1 MVQERRH
8 PKMSEVRA
16 PTTTEGGTIGTA
28 LRRWMVRPEAPALVF
43 LAVLVVAFTL
53 SSNEFLSGS
62 NLESIIVSVAVLG
75 TIALAVNQV
84 ILCGEID
91 ISTGSMMGLC
101 AVAAGAVATSAGGL
115 ILPLLAGVAV
125 GALAGA
131 VNGVLVTLGRIPS
144 IIVTLGMLY
153 ALRGVILLV
162 TGGTWITGIPNETRV
177 LGTGSVLGIHYP
189 VFVLLILFVVMELVS
204 RHSTWGRNVF
214 AVGGN
219 RRASRLAGLPIDR
232 VRFLAFVLVGV
243 FVGIASIIYLG
254 RAGSVQTNTGTGL
267 ELQVVAAVVIG
278 GTSISGGR
286 GSTLAALTGAVLI
299 GVILNGLIL
308 LGVPSIWQDAVLG
321 ALILL
326 AVATDVLR
334 RQLLGDK
341 S

>member
-1 MVQERRH
+1 
-8 PKMSEVRA
+8 MSEARA
-16 PTTTEGGTIGTA
+16 PTPAEGSAGTRSDA
-28 LRRWMVRPEAPALVF
+28 FRRFIARPEAPALVF
-43 LAVLVVAFTL
+43 LAVLLVVFSL
-53 SSNEFLSGS
+53 SSDKFLSGS
-62 NLESIIVSVAVLG
+62 NLESILTSVAVLG

-84 ILCGEID
+84 ILTGEID

-115 ILPLLAGVAV
+115 ILPLLSGVAV

-131 VNGVLVTLGRIPS
+131 VNGLLVTAGRIPS

-162 TGGTWITGIPNETRV
+162 TGGTWITGIPDEARV
-177 LGTGSVLGIHYP
+177 LGTGSVLGIGVP
-189 VFVLLILFVVMELVS
+189 VLVLLVLFVVMEAVS

-219 RRASRLAGLPIDR
+219 RRAARFAGLPIER
-232 VRFLAFVLVGV
+232 TRFLAFVLVGV
-243 FVGIASIIYLG
+243 FVGIASMIYLG

-278 GTSISGGR
+278 GTSIAGGR
-286 GSTLAALTGAVLI
+286 GSTLAALTGAVII

-308 LGVPSIWQDAVLG
+308 LGVPGIWQQGVLG

-334 RQLLGDK
+334 RRLLGDK

>member
-1 MVQERRH
+1 
-8 PKMSEVRA
+8 MSEARA
-16 PTTTEGGTIGTA
+16 PTPAEERAGTGGDA
-28 LRRWMVRPEAPALVF
+28 LRRFIMRPEAPALIF
-43 LAVLVVAFTL
+43 LAVLLAVFTL
-53 SSNEFLSGS
+53 SSDKFLSGS
-62 NLESIIVSVAVLG
+62 NFESIVISVAVLG

-84 ILCGEID
+84 ILAGEID

-101 AVAAGAVATSAGGL
+101 AVAAGAVATSTGGL
-115 ILPLLAGVAV
+115 IVPLLTGVAV

-131 VNGVLVTLGRIPS
+131 VNGLLVTVGRIPS

-162 TGGTWITGIPNETRV
+162 TGGTWITGIPNETRF
-177 LGTGSVLGIHYP
+177 LGTGSVFGIGVP
-189 VFVLLILFVVMELVS
+189 VIVLLVLFAVMEVVS

-219 RRASRLAGLPIDR
+219 RRAARFAGLPIDR
-232 VRFLAFVLVGV
+232 TRFLAFVLVGV
-243 FVGIASIIYLG
+243 FVGIASVIYLG

-278 GTSISGGR
+278 GTSIAGGR
-286 GSTLAALTGAVLI
+286 GSTLAALTGAVII
-299 GVILNGLIL
+299 GVILNGMIL
-308 LGVPSIWQDAVLG
+308 LGVPGIWQQGVLG

-334 RQLLGDK
+334 RRLLGDK
-341 S
+341 V

>member
-1 MVQERRH
+1 
-8 PKMSEVRA
+8 MSEA
-16 PTTTEGGTIGTA
+16 PYEQRGTSFGDVF
-28 LRRWMVRPEAPALVF
+28 RRFMVRPEAPALVF
-43 LAVLVVAFTL
+43 LAVLVAAFTL
-53 SSNEFLSGS
+53 TSDKFLSAT
-62 NLESIIVSVAVLG
+62 NLEAILISVAVLG
-75 TIALAVNQV
+75 TVALAVNQV

-101 AVAAGAVATSAGGL
+101 AVAAGAVAVSYGGL
-115 ILPLLAGVAV
+115 ILPLLAGVGV

-131 VNGVLVTLGRIPS
+131 VNGFLVTVGRIPS

-162 TGGTWITGIPNETRV
+162 TGGTWITGIPESARV
-177 LGTGSVLGIHYP
+177 LGTGSILGVGYP
-189 VFVLLILFVVMELVS
+189 VILLFVLFLIVELVS

-219 RRASRLAGLPIDR
+219 RRAARFAGLPINR

-243 FVGIASIIYLG
+243 FVGIASVVYLG

-267 ELQVVAAVVIG
+267 ELQAVAAVVIG

-286 GSTLAALTGAVLI
+286 GSSLAALTGAVLI
-299 GVILNGLIL
+299 GVILNGLVL
-308 LGVPSIWQDAVLG
+308 LGVPGIWQQAVLG

-334 RQLLGDK
+334 RRLVGDK
-341 S
+341 A

>member
-1 MVQERRH
+1 
-8 PKMSEVRA
+8 MSEVRA
-16 PTTTEGGTIGTA
+16 PTTTQRATFGA
-28 LRRWMVRPEAPALVF
+28 VLRRWLLRPEAPALVF
-43 LAVLVVAFTL
+43 LAVLVVAFSIT
-53 SSNEFLSGS
+53 SDKFLSTT
-62 NLESIIVSVAVLG
+62 NLESILVSVAVLG
-75 TIALAVNQV
+75 IVALAVNQV

-91 ISTGSMMGLC
+91 ISTGSMLGLC
-101 AVAAGAVATSAGGL
+101 AVAAGAVAVSTGGL

-125 GALAGA
+125 GAVAGA
-131 VNGVLVTLGRIPS
+131 VNGLLVTAGRIPS

-162 TGGTWITGIPNETRV
+162 TGGSWITGVPAETRV
-177 LGTGSVLGIHYP
+177 LGTGSVLGIELP

-219 RRASRLAGLPIDR
+219 RRAARFAGLPIDR
-232 VRFLAFVLVGV
+232 TRFLAFVLVGV
-243 FVGIASIIYLG
+243 FVGIASVIYLG

-286 GSTLAALTGAVLI
+286 GSSLAALTGAVLI

-308 LGVPSIWQDAVLG
+308 LGVPGIWQQAVLG

-326 AVATDVLR
+326 AVATDVVR
-334 RQLLGDK
+334 RRLVEDRA
-341 S
+341 

>member
-1 MVQERRH
+1 MTEA
-8 PKMSEVRA
+8 RA
-16 PTTTEGGTIGTA
+16 PGEQRGTSLGDVF
-28 LRRWMVRPEAPALVF
+28 RKFMVRPEAPALVF
-43 LAVLVVAFTL
+43 LAVLVVGFSL
-53 SSNEFLSGS
+53 SSDTFLSGS
-62 NLESIIVSVAVLG
+62 NFESIVISVAVLG
-75 TIALAVNQV
+75 IIALAVNQV

-101 AVAAGAVATSAGGL
+101 AVAAGAVALSTGGL

-125 GALAGA
+125 GALCGA
-131 VNGVLVTLGRIPS
+131 INGVLVTAGRIPS

-162 TGGTWITGIPNETRV
+162 TGGTWITGVPEEARV
-177 LGTGSVLGIHYP
+177 LGTGTVLGVGYP
-189 VFVLLILFVVMELVS
+189 VIILFALFLVMELVS

-219 RRASRLAGLPIDR
+219 RRAARLAGLPIDR
-232 VRFLAFVLVGV
+232 TRLLAFMLVGV

-286 GSTLAALTGAVLI
+286 GSSLAALTGAVLI
-299 GVILNGLIL
+299 GVILNGLVL
-308 LGVPSIWQDAVLG
+308 LGVPGIWQQAVLG

-334 RQLLGDK
+334 RRLVGDK
-341 S
+341 A

>member
-1 MVQERRH
+1 
-8 PKMSEVRA
+8 MSEARA
-16 PTTTEGGTIGTA
+16 PAEQHRTSPGDA
-28 LRRWMVRPEAPALVF
+28 FRRFMLRPEAPALVF
-43 LAVLVVAFTL
+43 LAVLVAAFSL
-53 SSNEFLSGS
+53 SSDKFLSGS
-62 NLESIIVSVAVLG
+62 NFESIVISVAVLG

-101 AVAAGAVATSAGGL
+101 AVAAGAVATSTGGL
-115 ILPLLAGVAV
+115 ILPLLAGVAA
-125 GALAGA
+125 GGLAGA
-131 VNGVLVTLGRIPS
+131 VNGLLVTAGRIPS

-162 TGGTWITGIPNETRV
+162 TGGTWITGIPDTTRV
-177 LGTGSVLGIHYP
+177 LGTGSVLGIELP
-189 VFVLLILFVVMELVS
+189 VIILLVLFLVMELVS

-219 RRASRLAGLPIDR
+219 RRAARLAGLPIDR
-232 VRFLAFVLVGV
+232 TRFLAFVLVGV
-243 FVGIASIIYLG
+243 FVGIASMIYLG
-254 RAGSVQTNTGTGL
+254 RAGSVQTNTGVGL

-286 GSTLAALTGAVLI
+286 GSALAALTGAVLI

-321 ALILL
+321 SLILL

-334 RQLLGDK
+334 RRLVGDRA
-341 S
+341 

>member
-1 MVQERRH
+1 
-8 PKMSEVRA
+8 MSEARA
-16 PTTTEGGTIGTA
+16 PAEQRGTTFGDA
-28 LRRWMVRPEAPALVF
+28 FRRFLLRPEAPALVF
-43 LAVLVVAFTL
+43 LAVLLLAFTL
-53 SSNEFLSGS
+53 SSDKFLSGS
-62 NLESIIVSVAVLG
+62 NLESILVSVAVLG

-101 AVAAGAVATSAGGL
+101 AVVAGATATSTGGL
-115 ILPLLAGVAV
+115 ILPLLAGVAT

-131 VNGVLVTLGRIPS
+131 VNGLLVTAGRIPS

-153 ALRGVILLV
+153 ALRGVILLL
-162 TGGTWITGIPNETRV
+162 TGGTWITGIPGETRV
-177 LGTGSVLGIHYP
+177 LGTGSVLGIEYP
-189 VFVLLILFVVMELVS
+189 VFVLLALFVVMELVS

-214 AVGGN
+214 AVRGN
-219 RRASRLAGLPIDR
+219 RRAARFAGLPIDR
-232 VRFLAFVLVGV
+232 VRFMAFVLVGV
-243 FVGIASIIYLG
+243 FVGIASVIYLG

-286 GSTLAALTGAVLI
+286 GSPLAALTGAVLI

-308 LGVPSIWQDAVLG
+308 LGIPGIWQDAVLG

-326 AVATDVLR
+326 AVATDVVR
-334 RQLLGDK
+334 RRLVGDR

>member
-1 MVQERRH
+1 MGEA
-8 PKMSEVRA
+8 RA
-16 PTTTEGGTIGTA
+16 PTPAEGSAGTRSDA
-28 LRRWMVRPEAPALVF
+28 FRRFIARPEAPALVF
-43 LAVLVVAFTL
+43 LAVLLVVFSL
-53 SSNEFLSGS
+53 SSDKFLSGS
-62 NLESIIVSVAVLG
+62 NLESILTSVAVLG

-84 ILCGEID
+84 ILTGEID

-115 ILPLLAGVAV
+115 ILPLLSGVAV

-131 VNGVLVTLGRIPS
+131 VNGLLVTAGRIPS

-162 TGGTWITGIPNETRV
+162 TGGTWITGIPDEARV
-177 LGTGSVLGIHYP
+177 LGTGSVLGISVP
-189 VFVLLILFVVMELVS
+189 VLVLLVLFVVMEAVS

-219 RRASRLAGLPIDR
+219 RRAARFAGLPIER
-232 VRFLAFVLVGV
+232 TRFLAFVLVGV
-243 FVGIASIIYLG
+243 FVGIASMIYLG

-278 GTSISGGR
+278 GTSIAGGR
-286 GSTLAALTGAVLI
+286 GSTLAALTGAVII

-308 LGVPSIWQDAVLG
+308 LGVPGIWQQAVLG

-334 RQLLGDK
+334 RRLLGDK

>member
-1 MVQERRH
+1 
-8 PKMSEVRA
+8 MSEVRA
-16 PTTTEGGTIGTA
+16 PTTAEGGTIGTV

-43 LAVLVVAFTL
+43 LAVLVAVFSV
-53 SSNEFLSGS
+53 SSDEFLSGS
-62 NLESIIVSVAVLG
+62 NLESIVVSVAVLG

-101 AVAAGAVATSAGGL
+101 AVAAGAVATSTGGL

-162 TGGTWITGIPNETRV
+162 TGGTWITGIPEATRV
-177 LGTGSVLGIHYP
+177 LGTGSVLGIQYP

-254 RAGSVQTNTGTGL
+254 RAGSVQTNTGAGL

-308 LGVPSIWQDAVLG
+308 LGVPGIWQDAVLG

-334 RQLLGDK
+334 RRLLGDK
-341 S
+341 T

>member
-1 MVQERRH
+1 MTEA
-8 PKMSEVRA
+8 RA
-16 PTTTEGGTIGTA
+16 PGEQRGTSLGDL
-28 LRRWMVRPEAPALVF
+28 LRKFMVRPEAPALVF
-43 LAVLVVAFTL
+43 LAVLVVGFSL
-53 SSNEFLSGS
+53 SSDTFLSGS
-62 NLESIIVSVAVLG
+62 NFESIVISVAVLG
-75 TIALAVNQV
+75 IIALAVNQV

-101 AVAAGAVATSAGGL
+101 AVAAGAVALSTGGL

-125 GALAGA
+125 GALCGA
-131 VNGVLVTLGRIPS
+131 INGVLVTAGRIPS

-162 TGGTWITGIPNETRV
+162 TGGTWITGVPEEARV
-177 LGTGSVLGIHYP
+177 LGTGTVLGVGYP
-189 VFVLLILFVVMELVS
+189 VIILFVLFLVMELVS

-219 RRASRLAGLPIDR
+219 RRAARLAGLPIDR
-232 VRFLAFVLVGV
+232 VRFLAFTLVGV
-243 FVGIASIIYLG
+243 FVGIASVIYMG

-286 GSTLAALTGAVLI
+286 GSSLAALTGAVLI
-299 GVILNGLIL
+299 GVILNGLVL
-308 LGVPSIWQDAVLG
+308 LGVPGIWQQAVLG

-334 RQLLGDK
+334 RRLVGDK
-341 S
+341 A

>member
-1 MVQERRH
+1 
-8 PKMSEVRA
+8 
-16 PTTTEGGTIGTA
+16 
-28 LRRWMVRPEAPALVF
+28 
-43 LAVLVVAFTL
+43 
-53 SSNEFLSGS
+53 
-62 NLESIIVSVAVLG
+62 VAVLG

-101 AVAAGAVATSAGGL
+101 AVAAGAVATSTGGL
-115 ILPLLAGVAV
+115 LLPLLAGVAV

-131 VNGVLVTLGRIPS
+131 VNGLLVTFGRIPS

-162 TGGTWITGIPNETRV
+162 TGGTWITGIPSETRV
-177 LGTGSVLGIHYP
+177 LGTGSVLGIEYP
-189 VFVLLILFVVMELVS
+189 VFVLLILFLVMELVS

-219 RRASRLAGLPIDR
+219 RRAARFAGLPIDR
-232 VRFLAFVLVGV
+232 TRFLAFVLVGV

-286 GSTLAALTGAVLI
+286 GSALAALTGAVLI

-308 LGVPSIWQDAVLG
+308 LGVPGTWQQAVLG

-326 AVATDVLR
+326 AVATDVVR
-334 RQLLGDK
+334 RRLIGDK
-341 S
+341 A

>member
-1 MVQERRH
+1 
-8 PKMSEVRA
+8 MSEVQA
-16 PTTTEGGTIGTA
+16 PTTAEGGTIGA
-28 LRRWMVRPEAPALVF
+28 VVRRWMVRPEAPALVF
-43 LAVLVVAFTL
+43 LAVLVVVFSL

-101 AVAAGAVATSAGGL
+101 AVAAGAVATSTGGL

-131 VNGVLVTLGRIPS
+131 VNGLLVTLGRIPS

-162 TGGTWITGIPNETRV
+162 TGGTWITGIPNETRI

-243 FVGIASIIYLG
+243 FVGIAAVIYLG

-308 LGVPSIWQDAVLG
+308 LGVPGIWQDAVLG

-334 RQLLGDK
+334 RRLLGDK

>member
-1 MVQERRH
+1 
-8 PKMSEVRA
+8 MSEAQA
-16 PTTTEGGTIGTA
+16 PTPAEGTGATRSDA
-28 LRRWMVRPEAPALVF
+28 LRRFIARPEAPALVF
-43 LAVLVVAFTL
+43 LAVLLVVFSL
-53 SSNEFLSGS
+53 SSDKFLSGS
-62 NLESIIVSVAVLG
+62 NLESILTSVAVLG

-84 ILCGEID
+84 ILAGEID

-101 AVAAGAVATSAGGL
+101 AVAAGAVATSTGGL
-115 ILPLLAGVAV
+115 ILPLLSGVAV

-131 VNGVLVTLGRIPS
+131 VNGLLVTAGRIPS

-162 TGGTWITGIPNETRV
+162 TGGTWITGVPDEARV
-177 LGTGSVLGIHYP
+177 LGTGSVLGISVP
-189 VFVLLILFVVMELVS
+189 VLVLLGLFVVMEAVS

-219 RRASRLAGLPIDR
+219 RRAARFAGLPIER
-232 VRFLAFVLVGV
+232 TRFLAFELVGV
-243 FVGIASIIYLG
+243 FVGIASVIYQG
-254 RAGSVQTNTGTGL
+254 RTGSVQTNTGTGL

-278 GTSISGGR
+278 GTSIAGGR
-286 GSTLAALTGAVLI
+286 GSTLAALTGAVII

-308 LGVPSIWQDAVLG
+308 LGVPGIWQQGVLG

-334 RQLLGDK
+334 RRLLGDK

>member
-1 MVQERRH
+1 
-8 PKMSEVRA
+8 MSEVQA
-16 PTTTEGGTIGTA
+16 PTTSERGTDSTV

-43 LAVLVVAFTL
+43 LAVLVVAFSL

-101 AVAAGAVATSAGGL
+101 AVAAGAVATNTGGL

-162 TGGTWITGIPNETRV
+162 TGGTWITGIPDETRV
-177 LGTGSVLGIHYP
+177 LGTGSVVGIHYP
-189 VFVLLILFVVMELVS
+189 VFVLLILFVVMEFVS

-219 RRASRLAGLPIDR
+219 RRASRLAGLPIER

-243 FVGIASIIYLG
+243 FVGIASVIYLG
-254 RAGSVQTNTGTGL
+254 RTGSVQTNAGAGL

-286 GSTLAALTGAVLI
+286 GSALAALTGAVLI

-321 ALILL
+321 SLILL
-326 AVATDVLR
+326 AVTTDVVR
-334 RQLLGDK
+334 RRLVGDRA
-341 S
+341 